1 MKKIFAIALTISLIL
16 EPPLSYAARNNR
28 KNSKKNRAISAKALF
43 VLDLNKNKIMLNKN
57 PHLKLPPAS
66 TAKLMAAI
74 LVIENLSLTKPVL
87 IKRSATQVQPSKIN
101 LRENETY
108 LARDLLEAVLICSAN
123 DASVA
128 LAEAIAGSEEAFVR
142 MMNNRARQLGALN
155 TNFVNSTGLSVK
167 GIRQYTTVYDLVS
180 IMKRAL
186 LYQEIIDIMNK
197 RESLI
202 KSNSGRA
209 IKLKNH
215 NKLLWE
221 FDNAIIGKT
230 GYTRQARHC
239 FVGLQTIGE
248 RKCVFAILK
257 SRDPRPDIRR
267 IYSILLRLTQKSKN
281 V

>member
-1 MKKIFAIALTISLIL
+1 MKKIFAITLAISLIL
-16 EPPLSYAARNNR
+16 EPPLSYPDKANR
-28 KNSKKNRAISAKALF
+28 KNSKKNSTISAKSLF

-66 TAKLMAAI
+66 TAKLMTAI

-87 IKRSATQVQPSKIN
+87 IKRSATLTQPSKIH

-108 LARDLLEAVLICSAN
+108 LAGGLLEAVLICSAN
-123 DASVA
+123 DASVS

-155 TNFVNSTGLSVK
+155 TNFVNSTGLPVK
-167 GIRQYTTVYDLVS
+167 GVSQYTTAYDLVS

-186 LYQEIIDIMNK
+186 LYQEIIEIMNK
-197 RESLI
+197 KESLI
-202 KSNSGRA
+202 KSDNGRT
-209 IKLKNH
+209 IKLKSH

-239 FVGLQTIGE
+239 FVGLQTIGK
-248 RKCVFAILK
+248 RKFVFAILK

-267 IYSILLRLTQKSKN
+267 IYSILLRLTQKVKN
-281 V
+281 A